1 MDDEEYAANEAAAA
15 LEGETL
21 SQWVRSSLR
30 QARQSRPIV
39 DTARKLAAIRNAIGL
54 DHPTADIEQM
64 LAESSPDY
72 A

>member
-1 MDDEEYAANEAAAA
+1 MDDEEYAANETAAA

-30 QARQSRPIV
+30 QARQSRPTT
-39 DTARKLAAIRNAIGL
+39 DAARKLAAIRNAIGL

-64 LAESSPDY
+64 LAESAPDY